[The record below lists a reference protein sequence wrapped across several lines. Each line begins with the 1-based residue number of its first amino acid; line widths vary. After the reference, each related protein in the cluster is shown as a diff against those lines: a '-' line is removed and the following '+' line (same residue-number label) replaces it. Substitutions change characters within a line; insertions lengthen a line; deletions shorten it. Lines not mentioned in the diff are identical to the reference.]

1 MFHPLISDD
10 ERQAILEDYFE
21 NANVG
26 LHVVGPDGTIL
37 AASRAELEFLG
48 YADAPEE
55 YIGHHI
61 AEFHADRDVIEAMLA
76 TLLDN
81 VPLIDHPARL
91 VARDG
96 SIKPV
101 RIYSSSRFVD
111 GRFVNTRC
119 FTRPDTSGTPEAI
132 PQRVAHFDFPSF
144 V

>member
-1 MFHPLISDD
+1 MFHPGISDA

-48 YADAPEE
+48 YADAPDE

-76 TLLDN
+76 TLLAN
-81 VPLIDHPARL
+81 VPLVDHPARL

-96 SIKPV
+96 SIKAV
-101 RIYSSSRFVD
+101 RIHSSSRFAG

-119 FTRPDTSGTPEAI
+119 LTLPDPDASTDAVLPRA
-132 PQRVAHFDFPSF
+132 AHFDFPSF

>member
-1 MFHPLISDD
+1 MFHHAISDD
-10 ERQAILEDYFE
+10 ERQSILEDYFE

-37 AASRAELEFLG
+37 AASRAELDFLG
-48 YADAPEE
+48 YADAPDL

-61 AEFHADRDVIEAMLA
+61 AEFHADRDVIETMLA
-76 TLLDN
+76 NLLAD
-81 VPLIDHPARL
+81 VPLVDHPARL

-96 SIKPV
+96 SIKAV
-101 RIYSSSRFVD
+101 RIHSSSRFVD

-119 FTRPDTSGTPEAI
+119 FTRPDLSAETDAI
-132 PQRVAHFDFPSF
+132 PERAAHFDFPSF